1 VHDDSHDEGG
11 KGDQRAG
18 GVGRSGKAQL
28 FGFLVGQLMKE
39 TRGKA
44 NAEMANSILRELLGG

>member
-1 VHDDSHDEGG
+1 
-11 KGDQRAG
+11 
-18 GVGRSGKAQL
+18 
-28 FGFLVGQLMKE
+28 LMKE